1 MKRTKHCK
9 GCGLILTTDINNI
22 CYTKDL
28 EYDYCERCFNLMHYK
43 TNAKA
48 NLAMRIANQNV
59 NELKINQNDF
69 VFLVNDILNVNFD
82 LIKKYQNHQY
92 LAFIFNKI
100 DLVLNRNN
108 YEIIVNNL
116 YKLLTNY
123 GFKDPLIFLT
133 SINNNYGIKNLNQF
147 VIHLPLKQ
155 KQYFVG
161 DTNAGKTSLIN
172 KLMALHYKH
181 HQSLIISP
189 YLNTSLNYTK
199 YKINKHTVIDCP
211 GANYLANVLN
221 YLSLEQK
228 VNKLMNLKKAIKCH
242 YLVKTNQSF
251 IFDHFANL
259 TIIPNDQCEVSFNL
273 SLKIDIKRSK
283 PDKLITNLN
292 NLKSEFVFANEQY
305 QEFKYELNDLNKTT
319 TFQIM
324 GLGQI
329 SIKNAKVVIINTYPT
344 ISIEHFKGR
353 IC

>member
-1 MKRTKHCK
+1 MKKTKHCK
-9 GCGLILTTDINNI
+9 GCGLVLTTDINNI
-22 CYTKDL
+22 CYTKNL
-28 EYDYCERCFNLMHYK
+28 ENDYCERCFNLMYYK
-43 TNAKA
+43 TNTKA
-48 NLAMRIANQNV
+48 IQAMEIANQNV
-59 NELKINQNDF
+59 NELKINQDDF
-69 VFLVNDILNVNFD
+69 IFLVNDILNINFA
-82 LIKKYQNHQY
+82 LIKKYKNTPH

-108 YEIIVNNL
+108 YEIIHNNL
-116 YKLLTNY
+116 VRLLTSY
-123 GFKDPLIFLT
+123 GFTNPTIFLT

-172 KLMALHYKH
+172 RLMSLHYKYH
-181 HQSLIISP
+181 EALVISP

-199 YKINKHTVIDCP
+199 YKINRHTVIDCP
-211 GANYLANVLN
+211 GANYLANILN

-242 YLVKTNQSF
+242 YLVKTNQAF
-251 IFDHFANL
+251 IFDRFANL
-259 TIIPNDQCEVSFNL
+259 TIIPNDNCQISFNL
-273 SLKIDIKRSK
+273 SLNIDIKRTK
-283 PDKLITNLN
+283 PDKLATNLK
-292 NLKSEFVFANEQY
+292 NLKSEFTFAKEQY
-305 QEFKYELNDLNKTT
+305 QEFKYELNDLDQTT

-324 GLGQI
+324 GLGHI
-329 SIKNAKVVIINTYPT
+329 SIKNAKTVIINTYPT